1 MILDDDDK
9 VAVHWTCNGTHDG
22 EVMALAPTGKKFS
35 FSGNVNVASNWCT
48 IRRFDSRNLSLSSNL

>member
-35 FSGNVNVASNWCT
+35 FSGNVNVASN
-48 IRRFDSRNLSLSSNL
+48 